1 VLGDA
6 ERDCR
11 RLTGSQPYLLID
23 GAAQA
28 IEWYEKAL
36 GARERYR
43 LAMPDHTIAH
53 AELELGDSVLMLC
66 DPLPQFE
73 GRPPTALGSTS
84 VQVFMYVEDVDAAV
98 KRAVEAGATR
108 ATKVADQFWGDR
120 LGTITDP
127 FGHVWVLATR
137 MENLT
142 PEEIMERARAAAAR
156 MGSD

>member
-1 VLGDA
+1 MPSEIADDSPGLSPISSSTVQ
-6 ERDCR
+6 R
-11 RLTGSQPYLLID
+11 RRSSGTRRRSVRGS
-23 GAAQA
+23 A
-28 IEWYEKAL
+28 IGW
-36 GARERYR
+36 RCPITRSH
-43 LAMPDHTIAH
+43 MPSWSSAIRSSCTVI
-53 AELELGDSVLMLC
+53 LY
-66 DPLPQFE
+66 PQFE

-137 MENLT
+137 TENLT

>member
-1 VLGDA
+1 MPSEIADDSPGL
-6 ERDCR
+6 R
-11 RLTGSQPYLLID
+11 PYLLID

-43 LAMPDHTIAH
+43 LAMPDHKIAH

-73 GRPPTALGSTS
+73 GRPPTELGSTS

-98 KRAVEAGATR
+98 KRAVDAGATR
-108 ATKVADQFWGDR
+108 GTEVTDQFWGDR
-120 LGTITDP
+120 LGTIADP

-137 MENLT
+137 TENLT
-142 PEEIMERARAAAAR
+142 PEEIMERARAAAAA